1 MANNRMY
8 LTHRPSGLSVYLGK
22 RMGWEWYNTPDDL
35 ADQVRRLFECAPLED
50 GHDDFCISL
59 EAPGDSTLTHCDWE
73 KVDADAATGLL
84 ILVKERQDA
93 G

>member
-22 RMGWEWYNTPDDL
+22 RMGWEWYNAPDDL
-35 ADQVRRLFECAPLED
+35 AEKVRRLFECAPLED

-59 EAPGDSTLTHCDWE
+59 EAPGDSTLTNCQWNNVRTDE
-73 KVDADAATGLL
+73 QSGLL
-84 ILVKERQDA
+84 KLAEEPE
-93 G
+93 